1 MDTTIAEKP
10 KRIKEPA
17 PKGAWG
23 ALFAVWIV
31 SIAAPV
37 NMFKPATIAPE
48 LIQSLEIATSSF
60 GWIMSVFS
68 IMGLILALPATGI
81 VYRLGLRNSF
91 IISLG
96 TLLLGSIMGAFA
108 PSFEVLL
115 ISRIIEGCGMGF
127 IGVAAPTAISL
138 WFPLS
143 RQGLPM
149 SIFQTWMPF
158 GTLIT
163 MNIAPILAAS
173 SSWRSV
179 WWFAAGYCVIAFV
192 VLFIFFKD
200 PSKEALAKLAGSKA
214 IEGEKSTARKTDALK
229 NPSLWILCI
238 GFMVF
243 ALCCTGTTSS
253 FWSLYMREAV
263 GIEASTAAFIVS
275 LCTVLGIVGN
285 PFGGWLSDKL
295 GTRKWLM
302 MASWVIVM
310 IFLWFA
316 FSVSDVRILLFLA
329 IMTGLCQGWVPV
341 TTTVAIPEILKN
353 PDHNAMGMGLMN
365 VFRNIGNI
373 LGGMALGYAIVPFG
387 WSLGSHILLIP
398 PILVI
403 IVLTLIITRKTLR

>member
-1 MDTTIAEKP
+1 MESTVAAKP
-10 KRIKEPA
+10 KPAKEPV

-23 ALFAVWIV
+23 VLLAVWV
-31 SIAAPV
+31 VAIAAPL
-37 NMFKPATIAPE
+37 NMFKPATISVE
-48 LIQSLEIATSSF
+48 LIQSLSIATTSY

-91 IISLG
+91 VISLG
-96 TLLLGSIMGAFA
+96 TLLLGSVMGALA
-108 PSFEVLL
+108 PSFEILL
-115 ISRIIEGCGMGF
+115 VSRIIEGCGMGF
-127 IGVAAPTAISL
+127 IGVAAPTALSL

-163 MNIAPILAAS
+163 MNLAPVLTGAF
-173 SSWRSV
+173 SWRAV
-179 WWFAAGYCVIAFV
+179 WWFAAAYCIVAFV
-192 VLFIFFKD
+192 VLFVFFKD
-200 PSKEALAKLAGSKA
+200 PSKEALGAIAGKA
-214 IEGEKSTARKTDALK
+214 DATRGKTRVSDALK

-253 FWSLYMREAV
+253 FWSLYMREVAA
-263 GIEASTAAFIVS
+263 IDASTAAAVVS
-275 LCTVLGIVGN
+275 LCTVLGILGN

-295 GTRKWLM
+295 GTRKWIM
-302 MASWVIVM
+302 MASWAIVLV
-310 IFLWFA
+310 FLWFA
-316 FSVSDVRILLFLA
+316 FSVTDLTVLVILA
-329 IMTGLCQGWVPV
+329 VMTGLCQGWVPV

-353 PDHNAMGMGLMN
+353 PDLNAMGMGLMN

-387 WSLGSHILLIP
+387 WSTGSHLLLIP
-398 PILVI
+398 PIIVI
-403 IVLTLIITRKTLR
+403 VVLTLIITRKTMR